1 MRASRVV
8 VPNGDGNEDSSKTGG
23 GGADDADSRRIRAL
37 RQLHDAVQVGDVTAC
52 AEIFEAN
59 KGVVHINSTR
69 RGRNTALHTAL
80 LHNQEGPI
88 VDYLIDKGAN
98 LEAENNKGCSP
109 IVLAI
114 MNCRGGKAVAKL
126 INAGA
131 KYKEFKTGKF
141 GGMSAMD
148 VAAKHK
154 NDSVVQL
161 LERLGDEENGTC
173 VATVSDRPVNMKER
187 ATCPICKMTVKVSQ
201 A

>member
-8 VPNGDGNEDSSKTGG
+8 PTGAKVDDATGG
-23 GGADDADSRRIRAL
+23 GAGDADADSRRIRAL

-52 AEIFEAN
+52 AEIFDEN
-59 KGVVHINSTR
+59 KGVIHVNSTR

-80 LHNQEGPI
+80 LHSQEGPL
-88 VDYLIDKGAN
+88 VDYLIDKGAS

-109 IVLAI
+109 IVIAI

-131 KYKEFKTGKF
+131 KYKEFKTGKYK
-141 GGMSAMD
+141 GMSALD
-148 VAAKHK
+148 VAVKHK
-154 NDSVVQL
+154 NDSVIRL
-161 LERLGDEENGTC
+161 LKRMGDEENDTC
-173 VATVSDRPVNMKER
+173 VATFSDAPVNMKER

-201 A
+201 AVY